1 MVSCIISSVTPYFKI
16 SGGTMLN
23 QKKSAFL
30 NRSRLRIVSG
40 FTFALAL
47 FLSPQV
53 FASTD
58 TSDVYISIESLDNVG
73 ILVAQHMG
81 PPEGK
86 GPGHGGLGQHCPD
99 MDFEKG
105 CTGRKGMGHRGG
117 GMGMHHGGG
126 QNGDA
131 LCPQPRATVK
141 APDKFYSLVNPLEN
155 TPANIEKGRLLFS
168 ADVQPTCAMC
178 HGDKGDGTGGF
189 GADMTPKPRNFTCA
203 DMMKDIPDGQ
213 LFWVIQKGSPD
224 TGMPPFQG
232 LQDEQIWQLVIYIRS
247 LAK

>member
-1 MVSCIISSVTPYFKI
+1 
-16 SGGTMLN
+16 MLN
-23 QKKSAFL
+23 QKKSPFF

-40 FTFALAL
+40 FTFALAIL
-47 FLSPQV
+47 LSPQV

-58 TSDVYISIESLDNVG
+58 TSDVNISLESLDNVG

-81 PPEGK
+81 PPEGR
-86 GPGHGGLGQHCPD
+86 GPGHGGQGKHCSG
-99 MDFEKG
+99 MDSEKG
-105 CTGRKGMGHRGG
+105 CSGRK

-126 QNGDA
+126 QSGDA

-168 ADVQPTCAMC
+168 ADIQPTCAMC

-213 LFWVIQKGSPD
+213 LFWVIQNGSPD